1 MSICFFQGD
10 VLKGLKKK
18 VFEVS
23 ISLLL
28 GTFGI
33 YFRIMIYKLCK
44 YLYNECSRKGENF
57 PSLPATSY
65 PHS

>member
-1 MSICFFQGD
+1 M
-10 VLKGLKKK
+10 KGLKKI

-23 ISLLL
+23 LL
-28 GTFGI
+28 GTLGM

-57 PSLPATSY
+57 TSLLATLY